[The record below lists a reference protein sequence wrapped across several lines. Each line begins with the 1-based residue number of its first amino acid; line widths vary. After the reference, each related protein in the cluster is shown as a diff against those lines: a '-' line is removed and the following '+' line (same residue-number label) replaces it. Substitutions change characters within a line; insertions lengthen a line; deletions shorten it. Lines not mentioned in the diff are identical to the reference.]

1 MKVNN
6 VELGELLGEVS
17 TCWDNNGVF
26 KSDRVLEIQKD
37 IENHVIKLEQQ
48 LKEANEVIEVYAD
61 SENDYHVE
69 KYDEKT
75 KRYIMKNIIQ
85 VSKLAKEYL
94 NKYKVKE

>member
-17 TCWDNNGVF
+17 TCWDADGVF

-48 LKEANEVIEVYAD
+48 LKDADGVIDFYWRELGNQP
-61 SENDYHVE
+61 SGF
-69 KYDEKT
+69 
-75 KRYIMKNIIQ
+75 
-85 VSKLAKEYL
+85 VSYGGLIREYKS
-94 NKYKVKE
+94 KYKVKVRYENERA